1 MPGAP
6 NMKMFSREDLMNNN
20 FGAKDEEDDADDDDE
35 DDDQFP
41 SKLVHEPS
49 LS

>member
-1 MPGAP
+1 
-6 NMKMFSREDLMNNN
+6 MNNN